1 MLVVS
6 PRGARPSRGPERWRP
21 VHNHSSRN
29 SEVNGQREWTRERR
43 LEGSPWVWGETFSC
57 WCRTERTRETSE
69 EQECFSDSWNIH
81 VFVLQVSGETEDT
94 PGRRGNATERSQTNP
109 SWHGHGDSWQV
120 CDHQRHLWGAAGGDN
135 QESTWSAGYYGYLNS
150 LCVAAHWRRN
160 VLFKR
165 GVDFGTYFWELFVWI
180 CCFLAPLTYERIQP
194 HNLVCLLIY
203 RWIVFKRLSN

>member
-1 MLVVS
+1 MDQRETFRRFSVS
-6 PRGARPSRGPERWRP
+6 LRWNIQLLMQNRTHEGDVRGAGVFQWFLKYSCVCFTGQWRNRRHTGEER
-21 VHNHSSRN
+21 
-29 SEVNGQREWTRERR
+29 QRH
-43 LEGSPWVWGETFSC
+43 GAFS
-57 WCRTERTRETSE
+57 
-69 EQECFSDSWNIH
+69 N
-81 VFVLQVSGETEDT
+81 
-94 PGRRGNATERSQTNP
+94 NP

-165 GVDFGTYFWELFVWI
+165 GVDFGSYFWELFVWI